1 MTLLL
6 PLTTVH
12 SLNLKHE
19 DNLIEGY
26 TEQHGHPPSEQS
38 TVREWFDCMKIDDCL
53 LFIRHAL
60 MPRFPGQKELFDTVC
75 RDVAFICTESVIPL
89 SHPNE
94 RHLGKAFEAARRFA
108 ECPNDTDR
116 ETLQS
121 LHDKAEAFIERV
133 GLVMSVSMVRLTVLT
148 VMSADNDFANY
159 AYSLTNLVTWFYYEQ
174 CRRGKTGRIEIK
186 DAIESAHKRLDQL
199 LIDLEGVTQ

>member
-6 PLTTVH
+6 PLTTIH

-19 DNLIEGY
+19 DNLIESY
-26 TEQHGHPPSEQS
+26 TEYHDHPPSEQS

-60 MPRFPGQKELFDTVC
+60 MPRLPDQKELFDTVC
-75 RDVAFICTESVIPL
+75 RDVAFICTEAVIPL

-94 RHLGKAFEAARRFA
+94 RHLGKAIETARRFA

-116 ETLQS
+116 EMLTS
-121 LHDKAEAFIERV
+121 LHNKVEAFIERV
-133 GLVMSVSMVRLTVLT
+133 RPVWSVSMVRLTVLT
-148 VMSADNDFANY
+148 VMSADNDFANH
-159 AYSLTNLVTWFYYEQ
+159 AYSLTNLATWFYYEK
-174 CRRGKTGRIEIK
+174 CRRGETGRIEIK
-186 DAIESAHKRLDQL
+186 NAIESAHKRLDQL
-199 LIDLEGVTQ
+199 LTDLEGDTQ